1 MIFFTCIQTKRLIRK
16 NEYVVEYVGELLK
29 NKAAKAKH
37 AMYTEKDGSYMYFF
51 RHRDATYW

>member
-1 MIFFTCIQTKRLIRK
+1 MWLSML
-16 NEYVVEYVGELLK
+16 E

>member
-1 MIFFTCIQTKRLIRK
+1 MIFFTCIQTKRLIKK
-16 NEYVVEYVGELLK
+16 NEYVVEYVGDLLK

-51 RHRDATYW
+51 CDATYW